1 MDPEVLL
8 RMIWDCTVT
17 AVMCP
22 TLQVLD
28 QPPWHV
34 TEELQMEAVA
44 VQAEVI
50 SSPKPHIEGKK
61 GWLEAAC

>member
-8 RMIWDCTVT
+8 RMIWDCTVA

-22 TLQVLD
+22 TQQVLD
-28 QPPWHV
+28 QPPWHI

-44 VQAEVI
+44 VQAKVI
-50 SSPKPHIEGKK
+50 SSAGQSLNPTLK
-61 GWLEAAC
+61 GRRDG